1 MISCGNQVLRGDIA
15 TGIGRV
21 GSLNSGYQI
30 PSKFFAEVLCDVF
43 GIFVAVIS
51 TLICRSHN
59 DAGLTDSLINHV
71 IQNGNCVR
79 SHSFIMPS
87 GISKIKSIVTSVLC
101 NLFGFCISSP
111 GRNATDCFHKPANPH
126 PGCSAIAC
134 FRRLFARV
142 YYSILRVI
150 RKENIEYYSSIKQK
164 EGIV

>member
-1 MISCGNQVLRGDIA
+1 MEPKDSPAQVLRGDIA

-51 TLICRSHN
+51 TVICRSHN

-79 SHSFIMPS
+79 ERFKPPVFI
-87 GISKIKSIVTSVLC
+87 
-101 NLFGFCISSP
+101 
-111 GRNATDCFHKPANPH
+111 D
-126 PGCSAIAC
+126 SAAM
-134 FRRLFARV
+134 
-142 YYSILRVI
+142 
-150 RKENIEYYSSIKQK
+150 KQ
-164 EGIV
+164 I